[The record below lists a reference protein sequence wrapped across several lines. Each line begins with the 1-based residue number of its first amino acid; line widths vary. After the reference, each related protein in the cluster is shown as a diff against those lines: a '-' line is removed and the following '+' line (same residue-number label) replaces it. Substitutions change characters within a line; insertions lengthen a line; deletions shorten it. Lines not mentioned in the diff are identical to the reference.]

1 MASIFSKII
10 KREIPSY
17 TVAEN
22 EFCYAFLDIN
32 PLKAGHTLIVP
43 KKEVDYLFDL
53 DKNDYQELNEFSR
66 LVAIAI
72 KKTITCKR
80 VSVVVLGFEVPH
92 AHIHLI
98 PIDNE
103 DEINFSNKRVK
114 LSKDEMAKIASEI
127 SKNF

>member
-32 PLKAGHTLIVP
+32 PLKSGHTLIVP

-66 LVAIAI
+66 QVAIAI

-80 VSVVVLGFEVPH
+80 VAVVVLGFEVPH

-103 DEINFSNKRVK
+103 DEINFSNKREK
-114 LSKDEMAKIASEI
+114 LSQEEMSRIASEI

>member
-72 KKTITCKR
+72 KKTITCNR

>member
-22 EFCYAFLDIN
+22 EFCFAFLDIN

-72 KKTITCKR
+72 KKTISCKR
-80 VSVVVLGFEVPH
+80 VAVVVLGFEVPH

>member
-72 KKTITCKR
+72 KKTITCNR

-114 LSKDEMAKIASEI
+114 LSKEEMAKIASEI